1 MAEKLA
7 IVESPAKAKKIQEY
21 LGAGWR
27 VIASMGHVRDLPP
40 KALGVDIADNYT
52 PTYEISSG
60 KAKVIGII
68 KSAAKASEAI
78 YLATDPDRE
87 GEAIGW
93 HVLEAIKSAAKGKPV
108 YRVTFGEITKK
119 AIQNAFAQPRQL
131 DMALV
136 DSQQARRVLDR
147 LVGWKVS
154 PVLSHVFGTSLSA
167 GRVQSV
173 AVRLVVEREIE
184 IENFVPEQYWTIEAR
199 FAKQTPPHEE
209 FNGRLTK
216 LLAKADKE
224 YDPVRLPTAR
234 AHNIAMEVTQKGV
247 AWRVLGIETKE
258 QKQGAPPPFI
268 TSTLQQRAGSM
279 LKLKPKQTMQI
290 AQKLYEMG
298 LITYM
303 RTDSPAVSGEAQG
316 KAREVIRKL
325 FGEQYLPDKPN
336 FYRAKGNAQEA
347 HECIRPTDSAKIPK
361 EMKLTG
367 KDAELYR
374 LIWMRFMASQMKAAL
389 WDVTIATIEPSSG
402 GNALPYHFTA
412 RGRLLREAGWL
423 KVYSFTGEQD
433 KDEDEAD
440 EENQKLPHLV
450 ANEPLTLRK
459 LAPKEHWTEPPPRY
473 SEPTLI
479 RTLEKEGVGRP
490 STYAAIME
498 TIAARGY
505 VESHQKNLTPTP
517 AGREVTAFLIQQFPD
532 LLNLGFTR
540 QMENDLDRVAEGQI
554 KWYSLMGA
562 FYPPLAERIGTAK
575 AQPGTDV
582 LLEKCPSCGGSIT
595 EKYGR
600 FGKYRA
606 CVGCGYKP
614 DAPQPTDQL
623 CPDCGKALI
632 ERKGKKGLFLGC
644 TGYPDCT
651 FTAQA
656 PNAKP
661 KVTRARG
668 GKGKVVAAGVDP
680 AMVGQPC
687 PQCNAKP
694 LVERSGKYGPFLA
707 CSGYPDCKYIHKAG
721 KG

>member
-7 IVESPAKAKKIQEY
+7 IVESPAKAKKIQGY
-21 LGAGWR
+21 LGEGWR

-40 KALGVDIADNYT
+40 KALGVDIAANFT
-52 PTYEISSG
+52 PTYEISAG
-60 KAKVIGII
+60 KTKVISQIKAAA
-68 KSAAKASEAI
+68 KSAEAI

-93 HVLEAIKSAAKGKPV
+93 HVLETIKTAAKGKPV

-119 AIQNAFAQPRQL
+119 AIQAAFAQPRHL

-154 PVLSHVFGTSLSA
+154 PVLSHVFGSSLSA

-173 AVRLVVEREIE
+173 AVRLVVERELE
-184 IENFVPEQYWTIEAR
+184 IEAFVPEQYWTIEAR
-199 FAKQTPPHEE
+199 FAKQVPPHEE

-216 LLAKADKE
+216 LLAKVDKE

-234 AHNIAMEVTQKGV
+234 AHNIAAEVTQKGV
-247 AWRVLGIETKE
+247 AWRVLGMETKE

-374 LIWMRFMASQMKAAL
+374 LIWMRFIASQMKAAI
-389 WDVTIATIEPSSG
+389 WDVTIATIEPSVG

-412 RGRLLREAGWL
+412 RGRVLKDAGWL

-440 EENQKLPHLV
+440 EENQKLPLLV
-450 ANEPLTLRK
+450 ATEPLTLRK
-459 LAPKEHWTEPPPRY
+459 LAPKEHWTEPPPRF

-490 STYAAIME
+490 STYAAIMD
-498 TIAARGY
+498 TIQARGY
-505 VESHQKNLTPTP
+505 VETHQKALIPTP
-517 AGREVTAFLIQQFPD
+517 AGREVTAFLTQQFPD

-540 QMENDLDRVAEGQI
+540 QMETDLDRVAEGQI
-554 KWYSLMGA
+554 KWYSLMGS
-562 FYPPLAERIGTAK
+562 FYPPLAERIVTAK
-575 AQPGTDV
+575 ATPGTDV
-582 LLEKCPSCGGSIT
+582 LLEKCPKCGGSIT

-606 CVGCGYKP
+606 CGGCGYKP

-623 CPDCGKALI
+623 CPDCGKPLI
-632 ERKGKKGLFLGC
+632 ERKGKSGLFLGC

-651 FTAQA
+651 YTAQS

-661 KVTRARG
+661 KVARARG
-668 GKGKVVAAGVDP
+668 AKGKAAASRVD
-680 AMVGQPC
+680 AALVGQLC

-707 CSGYPDCKYIHKAG
+707 CSGYPECKYIHKTG